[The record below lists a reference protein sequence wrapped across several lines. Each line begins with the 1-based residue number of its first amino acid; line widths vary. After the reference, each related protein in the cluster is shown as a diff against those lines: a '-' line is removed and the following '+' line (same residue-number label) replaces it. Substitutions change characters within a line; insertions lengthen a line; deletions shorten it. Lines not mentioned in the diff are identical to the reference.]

1 MVLGIPNR
9 LIVLGVLAAA
19 FIIPKRTGTA
29 GGVVQSVSESISGSL
44 SALGST
50 RIEPVF
56 NPSIGLGG
64 NIGEMIVS
72 RAFAGQQN
80 IVIDDPSGDDVDFTE
95 VGIGQIPGGEG
106 GPAPE
111 KIETIWEKILEEEY
125 PDVVIG

>member
-29 GGVVQSVSESISGSL
+29 GGVVQSVSESISASL

-56 NPSIGLGG
+56 SPTIGLRG
-64 NIGEMIVS
+64 NIGERIVS
-72 RAFAGQQN
+72 RAFGGQSN
-80 IVIDDPSGDDVDFTE
+80 IVIDDPDYYTE
-95 VGIGQIPGGEG
+95 PGEVVIPEGEVF
-106 GPAPE
+106 GPPE
-111 KIETIWEKILEEEY
+111 KEESIWEKILEEEY
-125 PDVVIG
+125 GN

>member
-19 FIIPKRTGTA
+19 FIIPTRTGTA

-56 NPSIGLGG
+56 NPSISLSG
-64 NIGEMIVS
+64 NIGEQIVS
-72 RAFAGQQN
+72 RAFGGQQN
-80 IVIDDPSGDDVDFTE
+80 ITIDDPSGD
-95 VGIGQIPGGEG
+95 IGEIPGGEG
-106 GPAPE
+106 GVAPE
-111 KIETIWEKILEEEY
+111 QIESIWEKILEEEY
-125 PDVVIG
+125 PTGG

>member
-19 FIIPKRTGTA
+19 FIIPKRTGIA
-29 GGVVQSVSESISGSL
+29 GGVVQSVSESISASL

-50 RIEPVF
+50 RIEPIF
-56 NPSIGLGG
+56 SPTIGLRG

-72 RAFAGQQN
+72 RAFGGQQN
-80 IVIDDPSGDDVDFTE
+80 ITIDDPTGEGFVE
-95 VGIGQIPGGEG
+95 IPGGEG
-106 GPAPE
+106 GVAPE
-111 KIETIWEKILEEEY
+111 KIESIWEKILEEEY

>member
-29 GGVVQSVSESISGSL
+29 GGVVQSVSESISASL

-50 RIEPVF
+50 RIEPIF
-56 NPSIGLGG
+56 SPTIGLRG

-72 RAFAGQQN
+72 RAFGGQSN
-80 IVIDDPSGDDVDFTE
+80 IVIDDPTGDD
-95 VGIGQIPGGEG
+95 IGQIPGGEG
-106 GPAPE
+106 GVAPE
-111 KIETIWEKILEEEY
+111 KIESIWEKILEEEY

>member
-19 FIIPKRTGTA
+19 FIIPKRTGIA
-29 GGVVQSVSESISGSL
+29 GGVVQSVSESISASL

-50 RIEPVF
+50 RIEPIF
-56 NPSIGLGG
+56 SPTIGLRG

-72 RAFAGQQN
+72 RAFGGQSN
-80 IVIDDPSGDDVDFTE
+80 IVIDDPTGDD
-95 VGIGQIPGGEG
+95 IGQIPGGEG
-106 GPAPE
+106 GVAPE
-111 KIETIWEKILEEEY
+111 KIESIWEKILEEEY